1 MVSLNFNKLSA
12 YLLVTVTS
20 ISVIF
25 ASLESTFGTWA
36 DTTMDEQV
44 KVPALLIARGLE
56 DVKERLVWNS
66 MSVVMVT
73 PDGIGAPGPEKVG
86 TVTVNPVSTPVLLG
100 VMVQLR
106 EKVVPS

>member
-1 MVSLNFNKLSA
+1 
-12 YLLVTVTS
+12 
-20 ISVIF
+20 
-25 ASLESTFGTWA
+25 
-36 DTTMDEQV
+36 MDKQV

-73 PDGIGAPGPEKVG
+73 PDGVGAPGPEKVG
-86 TVTVNPVSTPVLLG
+86 TVTMNPVSTPVLLG
-100 VMVQLR
+100 VTVQVR